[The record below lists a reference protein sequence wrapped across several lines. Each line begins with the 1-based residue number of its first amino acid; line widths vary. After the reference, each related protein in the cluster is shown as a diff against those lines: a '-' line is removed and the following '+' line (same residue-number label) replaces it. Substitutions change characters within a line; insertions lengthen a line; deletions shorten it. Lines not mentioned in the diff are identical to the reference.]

1 MSVCLG
7 WGISAVNK
15 RDCSCSNRWAADTDQ
30 LHCIQWG
37 KVTGCQFFS
46 AEIQRREFSAPSG
59 RRRGGILT
67 VFTPEKLR
75 HTSKYKSLSWERWNL
90 ISHISFPFIF
100 PFIFSWECFS
110 LSLLAGLK
118 AMKYPG
124 PASFIPKGHGISKD
138 ILLSGHVT
146 LFCHLFSSNCNMQ
159 LIYFF
164 NSLVKFSC
172 MCLMWPKWF
181 PFTIAL
187 FLYFCS
193 RTRTGEHHTLSKVSC
208 SFFCSDVFWAC
219 PFLCQTQCF
228 PAATFNNG
236 DWFLGFPFN
245 HSPKLLSFPS
255 CHRPSVSVSWTF
267 SLGICEMIL
276 KNPHFENSSWCIFM
290 HRALLICNKRTLRQ

>member
-1 MSVCLG
+1 MRKVKSNFSHLFPIYFSLYFLMGVFFFIITG
-7 WGISAVNK
+7 WSESNEISRA
-15 RDCSCSNRWAADTDQ
+15 
-30 LHCIQWG
+30 
-37 KVTGCQFFS
+37 CQF
-46 AEIQRREFSAPSG
+46 
-59 RRRGGILT
+59 
-67 VFTPEKLR
+67 
-75 HTSKYKSLSWERWNL
+75 Y
-90 ISHISFPFIF
+90 
-100 PFIFSWECFS
+100 
-110 LSLLAGLK
+110 
-118 AMKYPG
+118 
-124 PASFIPKGHGISKD
+124 PKGSWHLKD

-146 LFCHLFSSNCNMQ
+146 LFCHLFSSNCDVQ

-172 MCLMWPKWF
+172 TCLMWPKWF

-290 HRALLICNKRTLRQ
+290 HRALPICNKRTLRQ